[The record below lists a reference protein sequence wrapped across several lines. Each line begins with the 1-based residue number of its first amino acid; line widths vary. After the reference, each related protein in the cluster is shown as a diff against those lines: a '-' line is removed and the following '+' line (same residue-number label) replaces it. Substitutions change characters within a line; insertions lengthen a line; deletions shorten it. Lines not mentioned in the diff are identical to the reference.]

1 MKLTD
6 LIENEDGMG
15 PRKGSRYNEW
25 LFGVKGMKPLKANK
39 SSPYALNVYL
49 PDESST
55 GYDTDKAALA
65 AAPTDHDSHWQVVD
79 TASNE
84 VLHEPE
90 WWYQFHWLNQQA
102 QAQK

>member
-6 LIENEDGMG
+6 LIENQEGMG
-15 PRKGSRYNEW
+15 PRRGSRYTQW

-55 GYDTDKAALA
+55 GFDDDMDALA
-65 AAPTDHDSHWQVVD
+65 AAPTNHDSHWQVVD
-79 TASNE
+79 TTSDE

-90 WWYQFHWLNQQA
+90 WWYQYHWLNRRQA
-102 QAQK
+102 AQ